1 MFGNEDR
8 KEMFLIRDDL
18 SERYW
23 MVVEAE
29 LNERNEGRQRV
40 RDVDGVDSGMERVFI
55 IKGKLC
61 LVKLTISLF
70 YIYYEELLLFKQ
82 GYSVI

>member
-23 MVVEAE
+23 MVVEVE
-29 LNERNEGRQRV
+29 LNGRNEGRQWV
-40 RDVDGVDSGMERVFI
+40 RDADGVELGMERVFI

-61 LVKLTISLF
+61 LVN
-70 YIYYEELLLFKQ
+70 
-82 GYSVI
+82 